1 MNSTAE
7 AEVLARLRQAL
18 SHLGPDVLL
27 LTHHYQRAEVVAL
40 GHRVG
45 DSYELARAAAEN
57 RLART
62 VVFCGVRFMA
72 EAAEVLRREDQ
83 RVVHPEPLAG
93 CPMADMADASQAEI
107 AWRALEAAGAKDLL
121 PVVYMNSSA
130 QLKAWV
136 GERGGCVCTSSNAQR
151 AFVWALARSRR
162 LMFLPDEHLGR
173 NTARGMGI
181 PESETVLWDPKLPG
195 GGVAPSALTRARL
208 VLWKGFCHVH
218 TAFTVEQVRAARERW
233 PGARVLV
240 HPECPSEVVLAAD
253 GSGSTAYLVRAA
265 AEAAPGSTLVIG
277 TEINL
282 VSRLAAHYPDRTIV
296 PLSRSL
302 CPNMYRLSP
311 EKLLAVLENLAV
323 QPSVEVP
330 AHVKAGAL
338 LSLQRMLDL

>member
-1 MNSTAE
+1 MSSIAE
-7 AEVLARLRQAL
+7 PEVLARLRRVL
-18 SHLGPDVLL
+18 GRLGPDVLL
-27 LTHHYQRAEVVAL
+27 LTHHYQRAGVVAL

-57 RLART
+57 RQART

-72 EAAEVLRREDQ
+72 EAAEVLRREEQ

-93 CPMADMADASQAEI
+93 CPMADMADASLAET
-107 AWRALEAAGAKDLL
+107 AWRALEAAGAHGTI

-136 GERGGCVCTSSNAQR
+136 GERGGCVCTSSNSER
-151 AFVWALARSRR
+151 AFVWALARARR
-162 LMFLPDEHLGR
+162 LLFLPDEHLGR
-173 NTARGMGI
+173 NTARRMGI
-181 PESETVLWDPKLPG
+181 AEAEMALWDPKTPA
-195 GGVAPSALTRARL
+195 GGVTPEALARARV

-218 TAFTVEQVRAARERW
+218 TAFTVEQVRAARERF

-240 HPECPSEVVLAAD
+240 HPECTSDVVLAAD
-253 GSGSTAYLVRAA
+253 GSGSTSYLVRAA

-282 VSRLAAHYPDRTIV
+282 VSRLAAEYPDRTIV
-296 PLSRSL
+296 PLARSL

-311 EKLLAVLENLAV
+311 ERLLTVLEDLDA

-330 AHVKAGAL
+330 AKEKASARLAL
-338 LSLQRMLDL
+338 HRMLEL